1 VNVNRWLREPL
12 LHFFALGALLFLV
25 FALLNRDA
33 LQAPD
38 EIVIDGARVKA
49 LRSQFE
55 RVWQRQPTAE
65 ELGGLVDNWIREE
78 VLYREG
84 LAIGLDREDPV
95 MRRRISQKMSFMA
108 EGFAEDTVDDA
119 EAQAWLDAHED
130 DYIVDARY
138 TFRQVY
144 FDPTRHGN
152 DFAQTLNS
160 ARAALQADGQVP
172 AGDATLLPASLSD
185 ASAAEVRRTFGEKFA
200 EALADVDPG
209 DWSQPIAS
217 GYGLHLVRIE
227 DVVPARV
234 PTLDEVRTAVDRD
247 VLAART
253 QAANDAFYQALRS
266 RYTVSYSDDVSIAG
280 NAIPG
285 SRVQ

>member
-1 VNVNRWLREPL
+1 
-12 LHFFALGALLFLV
+12 
-25 FALLNRDA
+25 